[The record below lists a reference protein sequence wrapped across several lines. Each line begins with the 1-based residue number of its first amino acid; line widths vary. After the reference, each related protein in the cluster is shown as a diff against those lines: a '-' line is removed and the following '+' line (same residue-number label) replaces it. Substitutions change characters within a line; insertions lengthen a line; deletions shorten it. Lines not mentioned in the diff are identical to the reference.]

1 MWRIF
6 SVDGFAI
13 FSNRTVF
20 CLTKTRLENDGLSEH
35 HKFYPMNE
43 STNVLLIV
51 LILMN
56 QSMYGDEMIKLRMEP
71 ADESI
76 LFR

>member
-1 MWRIF
+1 M
-6 SVDGFAI
+6 DGFAI
-13 FSNRTVF
+13 FSNSYGI
-20 CLTKTRLENDGLSEH
+20 LLDKKTKLENDGLSEH

>member
-1 MWRIF
+1 M
-6 SVDGFAI
+6 DGFAI
-13 FSNRTVF
+13 FSNSYGILLDKNKIGKRWF
-20 CLTKTRLENDGLSEH
+20 IRASQIL
-35 HKFYPMNE
+35 
-43 STNVLLIV
+43 LLIV

>member
-1 MWRIF
+1 M
-6 SVDGFAI
+6 DGFAI

-76 LFR
+76 LFRC